1 MMGKLFCAPGREVA
15 DWGKK
20 NPAAKQRASLSR
32 ETRIDFD
39 SADDGVS
46 TLKAEVGDGGGGDCR
61 AALTPQQLEAGVS
74 HRASLAIR
82 QKTIRETTA
91 VSF

>member
-1 MMGKLFCAPGREVA
+1 MGKLFCAPGREVA

-20 NPAAKQRASLSR
+20 QKKNLAAKQRARLSR

-46 TLKAEVGDGGGGDCR
+46 TLKAEAGDGGGGHCR
-61 AALTPQQLEAGVS
+61 AALTRSEAGVS